1 MADKAVQRRNIL
13 KSTLAAAAAVGA
25 AAPLA
30 SHAQAT
36 VTWRM
41 QALWDGGTTPQ
52 KFEERFVARVAETC
66 LRPARSCPPRKRLMP
81 CAAARLS

>member
-1 MADKAVQRRNIL
+1 MNQHPPARRRL
-13 KSTLAAAAAVGA
+13 LRSALATAATAGL

-30 SHAQAT
+30 VHAQGAG

-52 KFEERFVARVAETC
+52 QLEERFV
-66 LRPARSCPPRKRLMP
+66 
-81 CAAARLS
+81 